1 MLELWVMNLFFFFS
15 GSFSIAVIVTV
26 SCSIYEKD
34 VSVLPQRPPVT
45 ILGLFSKAVQSAVA
59 PSSKSDWV
67 RGDFGLRGMR

>member
-1 MLELWVMNLFFFFS
+1 MLCVVACGRFPGL
-15 GSFSIAVIVTV
+15 GFSIAVIVTV
-26 SCSIYEKD
+26 SCSIYEKN
-34 VSVLPQRPPVT
+34 VSVLPQRPVT